1 MAGGQVSARGKTWR
15 KLPIATAASLSA
27 VERADRL
34 LGSVSECRTIALDQE
49 AESVL
54 RAVRAGTMIGYRD
67 THTQRQLIALG
78 LVRLERRQGVTVLA

>member
-1 MAGGQVSARGKTWR
+1 MSARGKVWH

-27 VERADRL
+27 VDRADRL
-34 LGSVSECRTIALDQE
+34 LGSVSGFRTIALDPE

-54 RAVRAGTMIGYRD
+54 RAVRAGAMIGYRD

-78 LVRLERRQGVTVLA
+78 LVRLERRQGVTVLV